1 MIFAM
6 WIVLIVGLAFFF
18 NQWLSYRDNPNQH
31 VAASINELGNVEV
44 VLERNRAGH
53 FVADGHINGQ
63 RVTFLVDTGATDVN
77 IPGHVAERLGL
88 PIGRP
93 YKATTANGII
103 TVYST
108 RLDIIGIDRL
118 NLYDIRAS
126 INPNM
131 HTQEILLGMSFLR
144 YLELKQSGQTLTL
157 SVAE

>member
-6 WIVLIVGLAFFF
+6 WILLILGLAFFF
-18 NQWLSYRDNPNQH
+18 HQWLSYRDNPNQH
-31 VAASINELGNVEV
+31 VSASINQQGKVEV
-44 VLERNRAGH
+44 VLERNRVGH

-63 RVTFLVDTGATDVN
+63 AVTFLVDTGATDVN
-77 IPGHVAERLGL
+77 IPGQVAKRLGL
-88 PIGRP
+88 AKGRP
-93 YKATTANGII
+93 FKATTANGII

-108 RLDIIGIDRL
+108 RLGVIGIDNL

-144 YLELKQSGQTLTL
+144 HLELKQGGETLTM
-157 SVAE
+157 SVAR

>member
-6 WIVLIVGLAFFF
+6 WVLLIVGLAFFF
-18 NQWLSYRDNPNQH
+18 NQWMSYRDNPNQH
-31 VAASINELGNVEV
+31 VAVSTNELGKVEV
-44 VLERNRAGH
+44 VLQRNRAGH

-77 IPGHVAERLGL
+77 IPGPIAKRLGL
-88 PIGRP
+88 PVGRP
-93 YKATTANGII
+93 HKATTANGTI

-108 RLDIIGIDRL
+108 RLDIIGIDKL

-126 INPNM
+126 INPKLQ
-131 HTQEILLGMSFLR
+131 TREILLGMSFLQ
-144 YLELKQSGQTLTL
+144 YLELKQSGRTLTL